1 MSLALSTSWNA
12 FRHTD
17 GKNLVSEIKDL
28 GFGEI
33 ELSFNLPSETV
44 EDIACLV
51 QEQKIKVVSLH
62 NFCPIPDGVKRESAL
77 PDYYS
82 LASLDE
88 EERRL
93 ALKQTK
99 LTIETA
105 QRLGAKAVVLH
116 TGRVEIP
123 DQTKD
128 LIDLFNRGQ
137 KDSPEFRDLKSGVIK
152 VRSEKRKPF
161 LENALKSL
169 EELNLE
175 ALKKNVLLGVETRFY
190 YREIP
195 NLEEISRILERF
207 NGSQIRYWH
216 DTGHA
221 QLMENLGFCRHQD
234 FLDLSR
240 GLLLGVHLHNMIG
253 CSDHQAP
260 SNGEIDFRK
269 LLPYLTKDTLK
280 VIEAHHPVSA
290 NDVKDSKKFLEVVFG
305 EKT

>member
-1 MSLALSTSWNA
+1 M
-12 FRHTD
+12 
-17 GKNLVSEIKDL
+17 
-28 GFGEI
+28 
-33 ELSFNLPSETV
+33 
-44 EDIACLV
+44 
-51 QEQKIKVVSLH
+51 
-62 NFCPIPDGVKRESAL
+62 
-77 PDYYS
+77 
-82 LASLDE
+82 ASLDE

-123 DQTKD
+123 DRTKD

-152 VRSEKRKPF
+152 VRSEKIKPF

-221 QLMENLGFCRHQD
+221 QVMENLGFVPQRD
-234 FLDLSR
+234 YLDSYER
-240 GLLLGVHLHNMIG
+240 RMIGVHLHDIAN
-253 CSDHQAP
+253 CRDHLAP
-260 SNGEIDFRK
+260 LKGELDFASFK
-269 LLPYLTKDTLK
+269 PFLKKETLK
-280 VIEAHHPVSA
+280 VIEAHHPA
-290 NDVKDSKKFLEVVFG
+290 TADDLKKSKAFLEKIFHG
-305 EKT
+305 IA

>member
-1 MSLALSTSWNA
+1 MSVALSTSWNA

-17 GKNLVSEIKDL
+17 GKKLVSEIKDL
-28 GFGEI
+28 DFGEI

-51 QEQKIKVVSLH
+51 RELKIKVVSLH
-62 NFCPIPDGVKRESAL
+62 NFCPIPDGVKREIAL

-88 EERRL
+88 DQRL
-93 ALKQTK
+93 KAVKQTK

-116 TGRVEIP
+116 MGRVEIP
-123 DQTKD
+123 DRTKD
-128 LIDLFNRGQ
+128 LIDLFNRGL
-137 KDSPEFRDLKSGVIK
+137 KDSPEFRDLKSEIIK
-152 VRSEKRKPF
+152 VRSERIGPF
-161 LENALKSL
+161 FENVLKSL

-175 ALKKNVLLGVETRFY
+175 AVEKNVLLGVETRFY

-195 NLEEISRILERF
+195 NLEEISKILERF
-207 NGSQIRYWH
+207 KGSQISYWH

-234 FLDLSR
+234 FLDISK
-240 GLLLGVHLHNMIG
+240 GFLLGLHLHNIIG

-260 SNGEIDFRK
+260 SNGEIDFRR
-269 LLPYLTKDTLK
+269 LLPYVTKDTLK
-280 VIEAHHPVSA
+280 VIEAHYPASA
-290 NDVKDSKKFLEVVFG
+290 NDIKDSKNFLEEVFDG
-305 EKT
+305 KD

>member
-17 GKNLVSEIKDL
+17 GKILVSEIKDL

-33 ELSFNLPSETV
+33 ELSFNLPCEIV

-51 QEQKIKVVSLH
+51 QEQRIKVVSLH
-62 NFCPIPDGVKRESAL
+62 NFCPIPDGVQREIAL

-82 LASLDE
+82 LASLNE
-88 EERRL
+88 EERRK
-93 ALKQTK
+93 AVKQTK

-105 QRLGAKAVVLH
+105 QRLGAKVVVLH
-116 TGRVEIP
+116 MGRVEIL
-123 DQTKD
+123 DRTKD
-128 LIDLFNRGQ
+128 LIDLFNRGL
-137 KDSPEFRDLKSGVIK
+137 KDSQEFRDLKSEVI
-152 VRSEKRKPF
+152 RIRLEKRSPF
-161 LENALKSL
+161 FENTLKSL

-175 ALKKNVLLGVETRFY
+175 ARRRNILLGVETRFY

-195 NLEEISRILERF
+195 NLEEISMILERF
-207 NGSQIRYWH
+207 KGSQIRYWH

-221 QLMENLGFCRHQD
+221 QLMENLGFYRHQD
-234 FLDLSR
+234 FLDLSKGSFL
-240 GLLLGVHLHNMIG
+240 GLHLHNIIG

-269 LLPYLTKDTLK
+269 LLPHITRDTLK

-290 NDVKDSKKFLEVVFG
+290 NDVKDSKKFLEVVFDG
-305 EKT
+305 KV

>member
-17 GKNLVSEIKDL
+17 GKKLVSEIKDL

-44 EDIACLV
+44 EDISCLV
-51 QEQKIKVVSLH
+51 REHEIKVLSLH
-62 NFCPIPDGVKRESAL
+62 NFCPIPDGVKREIAL

-88 EERRL
+88 DERRK
-93 ALKQTK
+93 AVKQTK

-105 QRLGAKAVVLH
+105 HRLGAKAVVLH

-123 DQTKD
+123 DWTRD
-128 LIDLFNRGQ
+128 LINLFNRGLQ
-137 KDSPEFRDLKSGVIK
+137 DSQEFRDLKSDIIK
-152 VRSEKRKPF
+152 VRSEKIGPF
-161 LENALKSL
+161 FENTLKSL

-175 ALKKNVLLGVETRFY
+175 AVEKNVLLGVETRFY
-190 YREIP
+190 NREIP
-195 NLEEISRILERF
+195 NLEEISKILERF
-207 NGSQIRYWH
+207 KGSQIRYWH

-234 FLDLSR
+234 FLDISK
-240 GLLLGVHLHNMIG
+240 GFLLGLHLHNIIG

-269 LLPYLTKDTLK
+269 LLPYITKDTLK
-280 VIEAHHPVSA
+280 VIEAHYPASA
-290 NDVKDSKKFLEVVFG
+290 EDIKDSKNFLEEIFD
-305 EKT
+305 EKA

>member
-12 FRHTD
+12 FRYTD

-51 QEQKIKVVSLH
+51 QELEIKVVSLH
-62 NFCPIPDGVKRESAL
+62 NFCPIPDGVKREIAL

-88 EERRL
+88 EERRK
-93 ALKQTK
+93 AVKQTK

-123 DQTKD
+123 DRTKD

-137 KDSPEFRDLKSGVIK
+137 KDSQEFRDLKSGVIK
-152 VRSEKRKPF
+152 LRSEKVRPF
-161 LENALKSL
+161 FENALKSL

-175 ALKKNVLLGVETRFY
+175 AMKRNVLLGVETRFY

-207 NGSQIRYWH
+207 KGSQIRYWH

-240 GLLLGVHLHNMIG
+240 GMLLGVHLHNITG

-290 NDVKDSKKFLEVVFG
+290 IDIKDSKKFLEVVFG
-305 EKT
+305 EKA